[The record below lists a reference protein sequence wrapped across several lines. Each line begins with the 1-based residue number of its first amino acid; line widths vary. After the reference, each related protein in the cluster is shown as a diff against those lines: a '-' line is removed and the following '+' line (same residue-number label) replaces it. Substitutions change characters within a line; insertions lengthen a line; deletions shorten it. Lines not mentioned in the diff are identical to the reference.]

1 MRRHNTGAGFSLVEL
16 LVVLVIIAIVSA
28 FAIPAIMGALQSSS
42 LTSAGDEVSAM
53 LSLARQHA
61 MARNRQVEV
70 RWYQFAD
77 PSFPGEVAGSP
88 ATGHF
93 RAVQA
98 FEINESGTAVEFT
111 KMQRLPAGIIMD
123 AGTTLSSLFG
133 STFATSSPQTT
144 SIPLAGTL
152 YNYCAFRF
160 LNDGST
166 NITTIGAGSAV
177 GPPWFITL
185 HSLNYGDNLAAPPK
199 NYATMDIDP
208 TNGSATIFR
217 P

>member
-1 MRRHNTGAGFSLVEL
+1 MRRHRTGAGFSLIEL
-16 LVVLVIIAIVSA
+16 LVVLAIIAIVSA
-28 FAIPAIMGALQSSS
+28 FAIPGIMGALQSSS

-77 PSFPGEVAGSP
+77 PSFPGEVAGTPS
-88 ATGHF
+88 TGHF

-111 KMQRLPAGIIMD
+111 KMQRLPTGIIMD
-123 AGTTLSSLFG
+123 AGATLSSLFG
-133 STFATSSPQTT
+133 STFATSSPQTMP
-144 SIPLAGTL
+144 IPMAGAS

-166 NITTIGAGSAV
+166 NITTI
-177 GPPWFITL
+177 
-185 HSLNYGDNLAAPPK
+185 
-199 NYATMDIDP
+199 
-208 TNGSATIFR
+208 
-217 P
+217 